1 MGWIRSGALAAVN
14 VSEGTKPQYRITS
27 DAVEAFFDSRRVK
40 AAPKIQPTR
49 RIVSRTTKDYFAT
62 T

>member
-40 AAPKIQPTR
+40 AAPKIQPT
-49 RIVSRTTKDYFAT
+49 IVSRTTKDYFAT